1 MDLDAAIDGC
11 LMLDKLLNF
20 ASLYARL
27 SSVETAILFLREFE
41 SPVSKNS
48 PLLLLYAETVGDV

>member
-1 MDLDAAIDGC
+1 MDLDSAIDGC
-11 LMLDKLLNF
+11 LMLDMLLNF
-20 ASLYARL
+20 ASLYSHL

-48 PLLLLYAETVGDV
+48 SLLLLYVENIGYV